1 MIQQTSR
8 KIGFWAV
15 FALVTGSQ
23 IGSGVFMLPAS
34 LAPYGFYGMLGWLI
48 SGCGAIALALVFAQ
62 LCAWFPQTGG
72 PHVYAQHAFGKSV
85 AFFTGWTYWV
95 ISWISTTVVI
105 IASIGYLTPLIGSH
119 SSFVNVGLEI
129 ALLMIVT
136 ALNFRGVKAAGS
148 TEFLLTLLKL
158 VPLALIPFLALF
170 YFDSANFA
178 VDSAIST
185 LSLSHILSRVTL
197 LTLWGF
203 IGVESAT
210 APAGSVENPSKT
222 IPRAIVAGTAC
233 VALMY
238 LVNSFAIMGIIP
250 SAQLMGSSAP
260 YADATRVIFG
270 GNWYLIISIIASVIC
285 MGTLNA
291 WILTSSQIALGLAQ
305 DGLMPPLF
313 MKKNRFDAPF
323 WSLIISGICIIPLL
337 ILTANQSLASQVLTI
352 IDFSVTSFLFV
363 YALSCLAFFKILLQC
378 KEAFSEKIGSLIY
391 GTVALLFCCWVI
403 YETPLN
409 TILIASLF
417 TLSGILPY
425 LYFHS
430 KRGMLS

>member
-1 MIQQTSR
+1 
-8 KIGFWAV
+8 
-15 FALVTGSQ
+15 
-23 IGSGVFMLPAS
+23 
-34 LAPYGFYGMLGWLI
+34 LI
-48 SGCGAIALALVFAQ
+48 
-62 LCAWFPQTGG
+62 
-72 PHVYAQHAFGKSV
+72 
-85 AFFTGWTYWV
+85 
-95 ISWISTTVVI
+95 
-105 IASIGYLTPLIGSH
+105 
-119 SSFVNVGLEI
+119 
-129 ALLMIVT
+129 
-136 ALNFRGVKAAGS
+136 
-148 TEFLLTLLKL
+148 
-158 VPLALIPFLALF
+158 PLALIPFLALF

-178 VDSAIST
+178 VDSAIGT

-260 YADATRVIFG
+260 YADATRIIFG

-313 MKKNRFDAPF
+313 MKKNKFDAPF

-363 YALSCLAFFKILLQC
+363 YALSCLAFFKILLQR
-378 KEAFSEKIGSLIY
+378 KEALSEKIGSFIY
-391 GTVALLFCCWVI
+391 GIVALLFCCWVI

-417 TLSGILPY
+417 TLSGVLPY
-425 LYFHS
+425 IYFHS
-430 KRGMLS
+430 KRGKLA